1 MSAVQWGEVAGLIR
15 KKRGGAAQQQVLKDL
30 ALFHLRI
37 EPATAERAVRAAE
50 IKEDR
55 KFPYADAFAARTG
68 NAASTNSIL
77 ITADYD
83 FKKADDLATI
93 EFLPVK

>member
-15 KKRGGAAQQQVLKDL
+15 KKRGGAAQKQVLEDL

-37 EPATAERAVRAAE
+37 EPATAERAVHAAE

-55 KFPYADAFAARTG
+55 KFPYADAFAVELAMSL
-68 NAASTNSIL
+68 ANSIL

-83 FKKADDLATI
+83 FKKVDDLATI